1 MKGSRLKMRP
11 KKKIWRHC
19 KGQKSRVMSRQIQE
33 VQNKTAIASSLLSNK
48 KKVKK

>member
-11 KKKIWRHC
+11 KKKIWRYC
-19 KGQKSRVMSRQIQE
+19 KGQSSKAMSRQIQE

>member
-1 MKGSRLKMRP
+1 MRP

-19 KGQKSRVMSRQIQE
+19 NDQSSRAMSRQIQE
-33 VQNKTAIASSLLSNK
+33 VQNKSSIASSLLSNK